1 MTYSQRA
8 KQLGAKSVKQVAD
21 EFGCTPENL
30 RLKFKSKPHQFDIIV
45 MGAVAKLKGDL
56 CIKHQK

>member
-45 MGAVAKLKGDL
+45 MGAVAKLMGDL
-56 CIKHQK
+56 